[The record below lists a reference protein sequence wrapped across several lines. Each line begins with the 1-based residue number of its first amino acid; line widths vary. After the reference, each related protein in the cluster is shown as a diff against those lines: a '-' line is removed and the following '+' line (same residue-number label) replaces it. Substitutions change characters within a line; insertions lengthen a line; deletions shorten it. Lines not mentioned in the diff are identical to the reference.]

1 VADFLVA
8 VVEEVVAVAL
18 EQDRYKKIF
27 GEDLEKVFQ
36 QKEFLWS
43 IRANI
48 LKATVDKIEERF
60 KEKNYQFEKIPW
72 IKEGFWIKA
81 EENLSKTLEH
91 VLGYYFIQNASS
103 MIPPLVL
110 NPKPDETILDM
121 CASPGV
127 KTTHLASL
135 MQNTGLIVANDITYK
150 RLKALRGNLQR
161 CGVSNSVVTKMFGE
175 NFWKTDLKF
184 SKILLDSPCTGT
196 GSLNPRILKETSLSS
211 IRTLSKLQKRILISA
226 SKCLEENGELV
237 YSTCSLEPEENEEN
251 IDFAVKELGLATEN
265 IEVNFPFKP
274 AILEWEERKYD
285 DSVDKA
291 VRIIPTNKTEGFF
304 ICKLRK

>member
-1 VADFLVA
+1 
-8 VVEEVVAVAL
+8 VAVAL

-72 IKEGFWIKA
+72 IKEGFWVKA

-251 IDFAVKELGLATEN
+251 IDFAVKELGLATEK

>member
-1 VADFLVA
+1 VA
-8 VVEEVVAVAL
+8 VVEEAVAVAL

-72 IKEGFWIKA
+72 IKEGFWVKA

-274 AILEWEERKYD
+274 AIPEWEERKYD

-291 VRIIPTNKTEGFF
+291 VRIIPTNKTGGFF

>member
-1 VADFLVA
+1 MIEF
-8 VVEEVVAVAL
+8 E
-18 EQDRYKKIF
+18 RYKKIF
-27 GEDLEKVFQ
+27 NEDYDNAFNQ
-36 QKEFLWS
+36 PQKFFWS
-43 IRANI
+43 VRANT
-48 LKATVDKIEERF
+48 LKIPVENLERRF

-72 IKEGFWIKA
+72 IKEGFWVKA

-251 IDFAVKELGLATEN
+251 IDFAVKELGLTTEN

-291 VRIIPTNKTEGFF
+291 VRIIPTSKNEGFF
-304 ICKLRK
+304 ICKLGK